1 MLGSESPAEKT
12 VSWMAETGDLEITSP
27 QSRYVFRLNLSMF
40 LAMGANV
47 RISAKYD
54 SESHFIPLCSLRG
67 TGLRRITVPI
77 RPHRCSHMRL
87 RLEGEGMAL
96 LYAITAV
103 AEKGSE
109 HP

>member
-1 MLGSESPAEKT
+1 
-12 VSWMAETGDLEITSP
+12 
-27 QSRYVFRLNLSMF
+27 
-40 LAMGANV
+40 
-47 RISAKYD
+47 
-54 SESHFIPLCSLRG
+54 
-67 TGLRRITVPI
+67 
-77 RPHRCSHMRL
+77 MRL